1 MRRLALAQKS
11 RSLASLRMTLL
22 GMTMVGMTMVGMAI
36 LPMALVA
43 QRGGPPRPV
52 TIHSTHVLDGR
63 GADLGEATI
72 TVENGKITRVDRG
85 APTAPATYELGS
97 ATVMPGLIDAHVH
110 LNWYFNR
117 QGRYHSNTDGD
128 TPAQSLLA
136 MLENGH
142 ATLLA
147 GVTTIQSPGAAVD
160 TMLREWYRDGTLPG
174 PRILTSLNAISPQT
188 TTPDSVL
195 RAQVRQRKAQGADLI
210 KVFASASI
218 REGGAPTV
226 TQGQLNAICGE
237 ANSLGL
243 RTIVHAH
250 SSESVRMTI
259 LAGCT
264 QIEHGV
270 FTTDSD
276 LKLMAER
283 GTYFDPHICLVFQN
297 YLDNRPKYEGIGN
310 FNEVGFASLKNA
322 MPLAMEMYRRAVRTP
337 GVKVVFG
344 TDAVAGAHGNNLDE
358 MTCRVSGGGQSPM
371 DAIVSATSRGAEA
384 IRLGNEIGTLAP
396 GFTADII
403 AINGDPLKDI
413 TAMKKTMFVMRGGRV
428 FRNDKP

>member
-1 MRRLALAQKS
+1 MRRLALTQKS
-11 RSLASLRMTLL
+11 RSLALL
-22 GMTMVGMTMVGMAI
+22 GMTVPLLGMTA
-36 LPMALVA
+36 LPMVLPA

-52 TIHSTHVLDGR
+52 TVHSTHVLDGR

-72 TVENGKITRVDRG
+72 TVEGGKITRVDRG
-85 APTAPATYELGS
+85 APPSPATYELGS

-110 LNWYFNR
+110 LNWYFNS
-117 QGRYHSNTDGD
+117 QGRYHSGNDGD

-142 ATLLA
+142 ATLRA

-160 TMLREWYRDGTLPG
+160 SLLRDWYGAGTLPG
-174 PRILTSLNAISPQT
+174 PRVLTSLNPISPNL

-195 RAQVRQRKAQGADLI
+195 RAQVRQRKSQGADLI

-218 REGGAPTV
+218 REGGTPTV
-226 TQGQLNAICGE
+226 TQQQMNALCGE

-264 QIEHGV
+264 QVEHGV
-270 FTTDSD
+270 FTTDAD
-276 LKLMAER
+276 LKLMAEK
-283 GTYFDPHICLVFQN
+283 GTYFDPQICLVFQN
-297 YLDNRPKYEGIGN
+297 YLDNRAKYEGIGN
-310 FNEVGFASLKNA
+310 FNEVGFKSLKDA
-322 MPLAMEMYRRAVRTP
+322 MPLAMEMYRRAVKTP
-337 GVKVVFG
+337 GVKIVFG
-344 TDAVAGAHGNNLDE
+344 TDAVAGAHGHNADE
-358 MTCRVSGGGQSPM
+358 MICRVSGGGQSPM

-384 IRLGNEIGTLAP
+384 LRLGSEIGSIAA
-396 GFTADII
+396 GYAADIVAVKGNPI
-403 AINGDPLKDI
+403 TDI
-413 TAMKKTMFVMRGGRV
+413 SAMKDVLFVMRGGRV
-428 FRNDKP
+428 YRNDKP

>member
-1 MRRLALAQKS
+1 M
-11 RSLASLRMTLL
+11 
-22 GMTMVGMTMVGMAI
+22 
-36 LPMALVA
+36 
-43 QRGGPPRPV
+43 

-72 TVENGKITRVDRG
+72 TVENGKIVRVDRG
-85 APTAPATYELGS
+85 APSSPATYELGN
-97 ATVMPGLIDAHVH
+97 ATLMPGLIDAHAH

-117 QGRYHSNTDGD
+117 QGRYHAAGDGD

-160 TMLREWYRDGTLPG
+160 TILRQWFGDGTLPG
-174 PRILTSLNAISPQT
+174 PRVLTSLNPLQPQAS
-188 TTPDSVL
+188 TPDSVL

-218 REGGAPTV
+218 REGGTPTL
-226 TQGQLNAICGE
+226 TQGQLNAICSE
-237 ANSLGL
+237 ATSLGL

-250 SSESVRMTI
+250 SSQSVRMTI

-270 FTTDSD
+270 FTSDDD

-283 GTYFDPHICLVFQN
+283 GTYFDPQICLIFQN
-297 YLDNRPKYEGIGN
+297 YLDNRAKYEGIGN
-310 FNEVGFASLKNA
+310 FTEVGFASLRDA
-322 MPLAMEMYRRAVRTP
+322 MPIAMEMYRRALKTP
-337 GVKVVFG
+337 GIKIVFG
-344 TDAVAGAHGNNLDE
+344 TDAVAGAHGRNVEE
-358 MTCRVSGGGQSPM
+358 MVCRVNGGGQSAM

-384 IRLGNEIGTLAP
+384 LRLGAEIGTIAP
-396 GFTADII
+396 GFAADLM
-403 AINGDPLKDI
+403 AVRGDPLKDI
-413 TAMKKTMFVMRGGRV
+413 TAMRDVLFVMRAGRAY
-428 FRNDKP
+428 RTDKP

>member
-1 MRRLALAQKS
+1 MRSFALAL
-11 RSLASLRMTLL
+11 LVYPL
-22 GMTMVGMTMVGMAI
+22 
-36 LPMALVA
+36 ALVA
-43 QRGGPPRPV
+43 QRGGPPRPI

-72 TVENGKITRVDRG
+72 TVENGRITRVDRG
-85 APTAPATYELGS
+85 ASGAAATYDLGA

-117 QGRYHSNTDGD
+117 QGRYHSGNDGD

-147 GVTTIQSPGAAVD
+147 GVTTVQSPGAGVD
-160 TMLREWYRDGTLPG
+160 SILRQWYGAGMLPG
-174 PRILTSLNAISPQT
+174 PRMLTSLNPLSPQPAT
-188 TTPDSVL
+188 TDSAL

-218 REGGAPTV
+218 RDGGAPTV
-226 TQGQLNAICGE
+226 TQQQLNAICGE

-270 FTTDSD
+270 FTTDAD
-276 LKLMAER
+276 LKLMAEK
-283 GTYFDPHICLVFQN
+283 GTYFDPQICLVFQN
-297 YLDNRPKYEGIGN
+297 YLDNRAKYEGIGN
-310 FNEVGFASLKNA
+310 FNEVGFASLRSA

-337 GVKVVFG
+337 GVKIVFG

-358 MTCRVSGGGQSPM
+358 MICRVNGGGQSPM

-384 IRLGNEIGTLAP
+384 IRLGNEIGTIAP
-396 GFTADII
+396 GFAADIV
-403 AINGDPLKDI
+403 AVDGDPTRDI
-413 TAMKKTMFVMRGGRV
+413 TAMRKVTFVMRAGRV

>member
-1 MRRLALAQKS
+1 MRRIALAF
-11 RSLASLRMTLL
+11 LL
-22 GMTMVGMTMVGMAI
+22 VPA
-36 LPMALVA
+36 ALVA
-43 QRGGPPRPV
+43 QRGGPPRPI

-72 TVENGKITRVDRG
+72 TVENGKISRVDRG
-85 APTAPATYELGS
+85 APSSPATYELGA

-117 QGRYHSNTDGD
+117 QGRYHSGNDGD

-147 GVTTIQSPGAAVD
+147 GITTIQSPGAAVD
-160 TMLREWYRDGTLPG
+160 STLRAWYAAGTLPG
-174 PRILTSLNAISPQT
+174 PRVLTSLNPLSPQL

-226 TQGQLNAICGE
+226 TQQQLGAICSE

-270 FTTDSD
+270 FTTDAD
-276 LKLMAER
+276 LKLMAEK
-283 GTYFDPHICLVFQN
+283 GTYFDPQICLVFQN
-297 YLDNRPKYEGIGN
+297 YLDNRAKYEGIGN

-322 MPLAMEMYRRAVRTP
+322 MPLAMEMYRRAVKTP
-337 GVKVVFG
+337 GVKIVFG

-358 MTCRVSGGGQSPM
+358 MICRVNGGGQSPM

-384 IRLGNEIGTLAP
+384 VRLGNEIGTIAP
-396 GFTADII
+396 GFAADII
-403 AINGDPLKDI
+403 AINGDPTKDI
-413 TAMKKTMFVMRGGRV
+413 TAMRKVQFVMREGRV
-428 FRNDKP
+428 FRNDRP